1 MLETKEQKQYL
12 AATLILAAL
21 LGVVSFWRKPDL
33 SLKNN
38 TVTNKKSFDY
48 NAYLNSIQVSPQA
61 SKQLFEELVTE
72 DQVRQEMVQALKA
85 GQPVVLPDVDNSKI
99 KTEKISNQQSVVE
112 YLQSVGQ
119 IANDFNNQASNASQ
133 KLFAENLSPA
143 ELQVLN
149 EQIQEA
155 VGRLYQ
161 LTVPGEVAAFHK
173 SLLSTYLAYA
183 DTVALARS
191 YAADSQAD
199 PWPALYNNYAVIN
212 SQMAEI
218 NSNLEKLNSKYQISQ
233 ILVYPRTAGASNSVL
248 GIKTAQ
254 AAFGIG
260 DATIIIGNIPQAIE
274 KAIREGLAAAFANF
288 ATQFLNK
295 LIAAI
300 ESNYKIANFLYY
312 TDALVQGQY
321 VNDYLN
327 KYVKNS
333 LDRALVTN
341 FIPQF
346 NCGQA
351 QDLKEIYK
359 AKADQYLGFDPE
371 SVSPKDPQFS
381 AKMARIGSFLS
392 TPDGWQLYYQDL
404 ALAAQSEAEKAAER
418 ELTSSGIKS
427 PRDALGTQIAASLSS
442 INSSIQAI
450 MNAQLNLGVVNA
462 SEIISKL
469 VSQVTYNLFNKFVFR
484 GAVVYKEQS
493 VCLSAPEIKP
503 IIPAQA
509 STYQD
514 PSAVDPQVIEGQECS
529 KLPRGCQYSP

>member
-12 AATLILAAL
+12 AATLVLAAL

-33 SLKNN
+33 SLKENN
-38 TVTNKKSFDY
+38 TPNKQVFDY

-61 SKQLFEELVTE
+61 SKQLFEELITE
-72 DQVRQEMVQALKA
+72 DQVREEMVKALKA
-85 GQPVVLPDVDNSKI
+85 KQPVVPPDVDTGKI
-99 KTEKISNQQSVVE
+99 IVQKTSNQQSVAE
-112 YLQSVGQ
+112 YLQNVGR
-119 IANDFNNQASNASQ
+119 IVSEFNSQASDASQ
-133 KLFAENLSPA
+133 KLFAENLSAA
-143 ELQVLN
+143 ELKALN
-149 EQIQEA
+149 GQIQEA
-155 VGRLYQ
+155 VSRIYRLS
-161 LTVPGEVAAFHK
+161 VPSEVLLFHK
-173 SLLSTYLAYA
+173 SLLSAYLAYA

-191 YAADSQAD
+191 YAADPQAD
-199 PWPALYNNYAVIN
+199 PWPSLYNNYAVIN
-212 SQMAEI
+212 SQIAEI
-218 NSNLEKLNSKYQISQ
+218 KSGLEKLNSKYQISQ
-233 ILVYPRTAGASNSVL
+233 MLVYPQTAGAPNSVL

-254 AAFGIG
+254 AAFGVG
-260 DATIIIGNIPQAIE
+260 DTAIIIGNIPQAIE
-274 KAIREGLAAAFANF
+274 KAIREGLSAAFANF

-295 LIAAI
+295 LITAI

-327 KYVKNS
+327 KYVKSS

-351 QDLKEIYK
+351 QDLKLVFK

-371 SVSPKDPQFS
+371 NVSPKDPQFS
-381 AKMARIGSFLS
+381 AKMARIGNFLS

-404 ALAAQSEAEKAAER
+404 ALAARSEAEKAAER
-418 ELTSSGIKS
+418 ELLSSGIKS

-493 VCLSAPEIKP
+493 VCLAAPEIKP

-509 STYQD
+509 APYQN
-514 PSAVDPQVIEGQECS
+514 PSSVDPKAVENQECA
-529 KLPRGCQYSP
+529 KLPRGCQYAP